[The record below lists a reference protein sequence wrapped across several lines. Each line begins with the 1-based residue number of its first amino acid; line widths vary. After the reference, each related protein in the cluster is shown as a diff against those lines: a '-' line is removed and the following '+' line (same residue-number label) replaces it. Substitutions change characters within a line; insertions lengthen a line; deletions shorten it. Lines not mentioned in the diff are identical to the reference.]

1 MSALPEIVDA
11 WRMVAARRS
20 FEGTLPLRDMPRL
33 RESLARADGEA
44 KFALQFGR
52 DEWGNAFLALDV
64 QAQLPLQCQ
73 RTLEVFEL
81 PVVLQQRLG
90 LIMREEDEAALPP
103 GFEPLLTAD
112 GELRLADVI
121 EDELI
126 LALPVVPHKPGTEGE
141 SEVLWTSSPDDDE
154 ANPFAA
160 LARLKKQN

>member
-11 WRMVAARRS
+11 WRMVAAQRI
-20 FEGTLPLRDMPRL
+20 FEGELPLRDMPRL
-33 RESLARADGEA
+33 RDSLARAEGVA
-44 KFALQFGR
+44 RFQLQFGR
-52 DEWGNAFLALDV
+52 DEWGNAFLALEI

-81 PVVLQQRLG
+81 PVLLHERLG
-90 LIMREEDEAALPP
+90 LIAKEEDEAALPP

-126 LALPVVPHKPGTEGE
+126 LALPVVPFKPGSEGE
-141 SEVLWTSSPDDDE
+141 SEVLWTSSPEDGD

-160 LARLKKQN
+160 LARLKKN